1 MAIEDFGNCYAQ
13 RVGTTVDAI
22 IDDLRRIGEDNIRRL
37 VDWWANLNDSSKD
50 LIKVVTPVATAVL
63 SVMLTKLLNV
73 QAAVAII
80 AVLGGA
86 SWALLIISFTDCVG
100 VL

>member
-1 MAIEDFGNCYAQ
+1 
-13 RVGTTVDAI
+13 
-22 IDDLRRIGEDNIRRL
+22 
-37 VDWWANLNDSSKD
+37 
-50 LIKVVTPVATAVL
+50 
-63 SVMLTKLLNV
+63 LLNV